1 MPRYDDLDPTMPTP
15 KAAAAAP
22 SGVDAMANRMEAMRR
37 DLLVVRA
44 LCIALIAIALVLAGL
59 VYQLSGRVNASE
71 RAIEALPATISQ
83 AADEKLA
90 QLTPQLE
97 KRLDRFEAM
106 STRIE
111 QRIGTAENTVIE
123 RMRTEAPKVLDAY
136 TQQKIAQIQRE
147 AARLQGN
154 LPNLPKR

>member
-1 MPRYDDLDPTMPTP
+1 MPRYDDFDPTMPTP

-22 SGVDAMANRMEAMRR
+22 AGMDAMPSRLEAMRR

-44 LCIALIAIALVLAGL
+44 LCIALIAVSLLLAGL

-71 RAIEALPATISQ
+71 RAIDALPATISQ
-83 AADEKLA
+83 AADQKLA

-106 STRIE
+106 SNRIE
-111 QRIGTAENTVIE
+111 QRISTAEKTVVE

-147 AARLQGN
+147 AARIQGS
-154 LPNLPKR
+154 LPKR